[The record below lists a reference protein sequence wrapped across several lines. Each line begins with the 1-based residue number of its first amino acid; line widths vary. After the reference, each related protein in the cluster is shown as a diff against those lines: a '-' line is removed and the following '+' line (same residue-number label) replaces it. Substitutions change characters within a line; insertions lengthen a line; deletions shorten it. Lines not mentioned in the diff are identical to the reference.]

1 MLEGLQMDERDSE
14 WDPALP
20 DLANAGNELLVE
32 EIRLLF
38 IHYVIISL
46 FCCTVH
52 CIAILLSLFIQ
63 LMFSLQATEEIHRTT
78 ELQQLGRQNGQA
90 EDGQGH
96 PGHQGQGG
104 TDL

>member
-1 MLEGLQMDERDSE
+1 MLEGLQMDERDLE

-20 DLANAGNELLVE
+20 DLANARNELLVE

-63 LMFSLQATEEIHRTT
+63 LMFLRKA
-78 ELQQLGRQNGQA
+78 
-90 EDGQGH
+90 QGVISFCVLIL
-96 PGHQGQGG
+96 P
-104 TDL
+104 

>member
-1 MLEGLQMDERDSE
+1 MDEGDFE
-14 WDPALP
+14 WGAALP
-20 DLANAGNELLVE
+20 DLANARNELLVE

-63 LMFSLQATEEIHRTT
+63 LMFLITSKGHHILFEIELLQNEKSTRCNIILCSDIT
-78 ELQQLGRQNGQA
+78 LI
-90 EDGQGH
+90 
-96 PGHQGQGG
+96 P
-104 TDL
+104 